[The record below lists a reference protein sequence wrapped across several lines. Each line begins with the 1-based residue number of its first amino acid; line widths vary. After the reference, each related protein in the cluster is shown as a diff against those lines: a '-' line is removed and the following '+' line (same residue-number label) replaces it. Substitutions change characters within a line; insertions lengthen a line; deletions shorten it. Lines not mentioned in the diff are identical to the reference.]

1 MIFPCS
7 LWALGNVGS
16 VLAEHGLSF
25 PEANGIFVPHPR
37 IESMSPALEVDSDP
51 LDREENPKVRLSNL
65 SDPLPSDGLDFKTSL

>member
-1 MIFPCS
+1 MCDTAV
-7 LWALGNVGS
+7 LVVGT
-16 VLAEHGLSF
+16 LKYFYLLFSF